1 MKSLLMLFI
10 LLLLQ
15 SCTTQPVMQQV
26 VTPSDIPNE
35 WRASGRIGAI
45 IDGKSQNSSFDIKFN
60 NQNFELILTGALGL
74 GQISI
79 ISKSTSLKINN
90 KKSIL
95 NLKQFMLQ
103 KFGWYFPLNKLGN
116 IVFEHHLNTADEW
129 KLDITKFEQYQG
141 ASMAKVVKLKHLN
154 KPIKIKLIFKQ
165 ILPNLA
171 KVSS

>member
-15 SCTTQPVMQQV
+15 SCTTQPIMQQV
-26 VTPSDIPNE
+26 VIPSDIPSE

-60 NQNFELILTGALGL
+60 NQNFELILTGTLGF
-74 GQISI
+74 GQINI
-79 ISKSTSLKINN
+79 ISNSSSLKINN
-90 KKSIL
+90 KKSTL

-116 IVFEHHLNTADEW
+116 IVFKHNLNTNDEW
-129 KLDITKFEQYQG
+129 KLDITKFSQYQG
-141 ASMAKVVKLKHLN
+141 VSVAKVVKLKHSN
-154 KPIKIKLIFKQ
+154 KPIKIKIIFKQ
-165 ILPNLA
+165 ILPNLLN
-171 KVSS
+171 VSS